1 VPLSSPAPAGTGLT
15 LDRLVKQFG
24 ATRALNGASL
34 SVAPGEIL
42 GLVGHN
48 GAGKS
53 TLIKIAAGAYAP
65 DTGTISLGGI
75 EASFASPADAYAAG
89 IRVIHQDAPLVP
101 AFDSVENCWLG
112 RPYPK
117 RLGMIDR
124 AAMREAIASV
134 AQEIAPGLPID
145 KPVAALSP
153 AEKQFV
159 RLLRAVADAGK
170 VLILD
175 EPTAALPAEDAERFF
190 EALRRIRARGT
201 ATIFVSHRLDEVA
214 AISDRVVVIRDG
226 ANVTGL
232 VGDEITV
239 PRLIAE
245 MGGES
250 AGRAYASTVATDAPI
265 VLEVGGLTT
274 AMLRSPASFS
284 VRAGE
289 IVALYGLLGSGRS
302 SLLNAIWGEEK
313 ATAGAM
319 RLNGVPFRPR
329 NAGDAVRAGVSYVP
343 ADRHRTGLFAE
354 FDLIFNKT
362 LPLLSGYRRFPGLP
376 LPDRNR
382 ERADFL
388 TAAER
393 VSMAFHGPGQL
404 AGTLSG
410 GNQQKLI
417 FSRWANRHS
426 KVMLLDEPTEGV
438 DVMAKSAIKEIIRAI
453 AADGNAVLV
462 STSDREEALELGD
475 RLLVFRDGAIV
486 ADWTRA
492 EVTPAALSAAAQAK
506 KAAISEASV
515 A

>member
-1 VPLSSPAPAGTGLT
+1 VPLSSAALALTG
-15 LDRLVKQFG
+15 LVKQFG

-53 TLIKIAAGAYAP
+53 TLIKIAAGAYTP
-65 DTGTISLGGI
+65 DQGTISLDG
-75 EASFASPADAYAAG
+75 AVVSFASPADAYAAG

-101 AFDSVENCWLG
+101 AFDSIDNCWLG
-112 RPYPK
+112 RAYP
-117 RLGMIDR
+117 RRMGMIDR
-124 AAMREAIASV
+124 RTMRRSIAVV
-134 AQEIAPGLPID
+134 AEEIAPGLPID
-145 KPVAALSP
+145 RPVAALSP

-159 RLLRAVADAGK
+159 RLLRAVADAGR

-175 EPTAALPAEDAERFF
+175 EPTAALPAEDADRFF

-201 ATIFVSHRLDEVA
+201 AIVFVSHRLDEVA
-214 AISDRVVVIRDG
+214 SISDRVVVIRDG
-226 ANVTGL
+226 ANVAELAGADIG
-232 VGDEITV
+232 VG
-239 PRLIAE
+239 RLIAE
-245 MGGES
+245 MGGDNGAAAAGS
-250 AGRAYASTVATDAPI
+250 AMTAGAPVVLDI
-265 VLEVGGLTT
+265 VGLTT
-274 AMLRSPASFS
+274 PMLKSPASFS

-313 ATAGAM
+313 PTAGEM
-319 RLNGVPFRPR
+319 RLEDTPFHPR
-329 NAGDAVRAGVSYVP
+329 NAGEAVAAGISYVP

-354 FDLIFNKT
+354 FDLVFNKT
-362 LPLLSGYRRFPGLP
+362 LPLLSSYRRFAGLP
-376 LPDRNR
+376 LPDRKA

-388 TAAER
+388 AAAER
-393 VSMAFHGPGQL
+393 VAMAFHGPGQS

-426 KVMLLDEPTEGV
+426 RVMLLDEPTEGV
-438 DVMAKSAIKEIIRAI
+438 DVMAKSAIKQIIRAI

-475 RLLVFRDGAIV
+475 RVLVFRDGAIV
-486 ADWTRA
+486 ADWGRH
-492 EVTPAALSAAAQAK
+492 EVTPAGLSAAAQAK
-506 KAAISEASV
+506 RAPAA
-515 A
+515 